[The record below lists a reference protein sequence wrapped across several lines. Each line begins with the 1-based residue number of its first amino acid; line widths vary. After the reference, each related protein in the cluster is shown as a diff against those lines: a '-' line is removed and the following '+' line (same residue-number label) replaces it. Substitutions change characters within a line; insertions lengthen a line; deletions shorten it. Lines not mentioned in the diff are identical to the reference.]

1 MRKIVSATVAFA
13 FATALA
19 GPAFAGCFGETHTAT
34 AQTTPPVVAQ
44 TTIPTPPTTPPA
56 DQPNG

>member
-1 MRKIVSATVAFA
+1 MRRLVSATAVFA

-19 GPAFAGCFGETHTAT
+19 GPAMAGCFGDTHTAT

-44 TTIPTPPTTPPA
+44 TTIPTVPTTPPA